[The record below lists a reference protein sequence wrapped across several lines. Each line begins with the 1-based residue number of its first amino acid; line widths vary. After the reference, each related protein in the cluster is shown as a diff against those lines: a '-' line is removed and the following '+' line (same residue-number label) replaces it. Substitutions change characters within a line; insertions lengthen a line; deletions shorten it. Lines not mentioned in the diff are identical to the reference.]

1 MVKKITFKISGNG
14 EVNLAVDG
22 VQGSS
27 CEDLSRPFEE
37 VIGKVSGRELKDS
50 YYQNSEESQS
60 QSSGQGENHE

>member
-1 MVKKITFKISGNG
+1 MVKKITFKISSDG

-27 CEDLSRPFEE
+27 CEDLTRPFEA

-50 YYQNSEESQS
+50 YYANNEESAT
-60 QSSGQGENHE
+60 QSSGQGEGHE